1 MINININ
8 INKNTTNV
16 YKNSN
21 CLSVLATNAN
31 TRKSIEKEGLHEIPK
46 SDPSSLNTNNTSKN
60 NSKKVICII
69 ASFVVVI
76 TSIVVTA
83 ITGNNTNILS
93 FVKEF
98 ITIATNLLGLLK

>member
-8 INKNTTNV
+8 INKNVNNI
-16 YKNSN
+16 YKNNNGSVIASN
-21 CLSVLATNAN
+21 AITQ
-31 TRKSIEKEGLHEIPK
+31 KSMKKEGTHESTK

-98 ITIATNLLGLLK
+98 ITIATNLFGLLK